1 MFFIN
6 ISKNNFSTFKSTY
19 IFIKILFYLLCKSLK
34 VSQVFIISK
43 IYLKKL
49 FFEFYIFYNNSFT
62 IFYKIVKILIINN
75 ICYYFHVSY

>member
-62 IFYKIVKILIINN
+62 IFYKTVKILIINN